1 MGINIKYYVISIAAI
16 FISLGIGIFIGF
28 NMNGQDLYLEQ
39 QQVLVNSLEN
49 RFSEFKKENEEL
61 EQRITSVSNENQK
74 QNTFIEGI
82 FNETIHNKLEEFNIA
97 IIETTDDYF
106 YDDIHKV
113 LKISGANIPIRIQY
127 TDKIFAISKEKLE
140 EISDVIQVQ
149 LETTEDFVYL
159 VNNEITNFLLNKEIT
174 EVFNFLVDEQYINHN
189 INYNNIEELY
199 IENIII
205 AGGSS
210 ENLQNKVEQ
219 LDVNLASKLDNL
231 GFRVIGAERLDVEQ
245 SVISYFKNINISTVD
260 NINSKIGQTSLIYIL
275 LGAEGH
281 YGEKSTAESLIP
293 VASIEQVRSEEIE

>member
-1 MGINIKYYVISIAAI
+1 MGINIKYYVISIASI

-28 NMNGQDLYLEQ
+28 NMNGQDLYLQQ

-61 EQRITSVSNENQK
+61 EKRIQSVTVENEK
-74 QNTFIEGI
+74 QSTFIEGI
-82 FNETIHNKLEEFNIA
+82 FNETIHNKLEKFNIA

-106 YDDIHKV
+106 YDDIYKV
-113 LKISGANIPIRIQY
+113 LKLSGANIPIRIQY
-127 TDKIFAISKEKLE
+127 TDKIFAINKEKLE
-140 EISDVIQVQ
+140 EISEMLKVQ

-174 EVFNFLVDEQYINHN
+174 EAFNYLVDEQYINHN
-189 INYNNIEELY
+189 INYNNVEELY
-199 IENIII
+199 VENVII

-219 LDVNLASKLDNL
+219 LDVTLASKLDNL

-245 SVISYFKNINISTVD
+245 SIIPYFKKLNIPTVD

-275 LGAEGH
+275 RGAEGN
-281 YGEKSTAESLIP
+281 YGEKTTAESLIP
-293 VASIEQVRSEEIE
+293 FVSIERVRSGEFE